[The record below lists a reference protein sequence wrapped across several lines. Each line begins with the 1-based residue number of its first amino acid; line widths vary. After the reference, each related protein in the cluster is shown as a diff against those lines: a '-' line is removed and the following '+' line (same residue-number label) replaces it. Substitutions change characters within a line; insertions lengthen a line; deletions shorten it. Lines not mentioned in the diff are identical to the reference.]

1 MSSTLL
7 DFSQAVAALYRLAQD
22 CALDDFPGALTDLL
36 RQQLD
41 FDGAV
46 LGFAEPL
53 SFGDFSISA
62 AHVHQRDPSIVDDY
76 ADISVQDWMT
86 QRFLA
91 GLSKPLVVDA
101 EAGYATPEEAPVL
114 EFTRRHRLR
123 HLLLWGCP
131 PQLDRA
137 GRWLVLYRAAD
148 RPFETATADWLEA
161 FWVHVDRAIALNR
174 EQALAQWSQASVRRA
189 SALVEAS
196 GRVVAADEAFVAWL
210 KDRFGVEA
218 AHRLPSALVEALSAG
233 QSYEDVQD
241 EIRFKAVGQYHVCEL
256 REAGPLSRLSPRERQ
271 VAQRFAAG
279 ASGKEIAR
287 DLGLSPYTVQSHLA
301 SIYRKLELSDKTAL
315 ARLMTGGAY

>member
-1 MSSTLL
+1 MSATLL

-22 CALDDFPGALTDLL
+22 CALDDFPGALADLL

-62 AHVHQRDPSIVDDY
+62 AHVHQRDLSLVDDY
-76 ADISVQDWMT
+76 ADISAQDWMT

-101 EAGYATPEEAPVL
+101 EASYARPEDAAVL
-114 EFTRRHRLR
+114 AFTRRHRLR
-123 HLLLWGCP
+123 HLLLWGYP
-131 PQLDRA
+131 PQVEHA
-137 GRWLVLYRAAD
+137 GRWLVLYRADD
-148 RPFETATADWLEA
+148 RLFEPATADWLEA

-174 EQALAQWSQASVRRA
+174 EQALAQWSQASGRRA
-189 SALVEAS
+189 VALVDVS
-196 GRVVAADEAFVAWL
+196 GRLVAADELFLTWL
-210 KDRFGVEA
+210 KGRFGLEA
-218 AHRLPSALVEALSAG
+218 VHRLPAALMQALSVG
-233 QSYEDVQD
+233 QGYEDAQD
-241 EIRFKAVGQYHVCEL
+241 AVRFKAVGEYRVCEL
-256 REAGPLSRLSPRERQ
+256 REAGPLIRLSPRERQ
-271 VAQRFAAG
+271 VAQRFAGG

-301 SIYRKLELSDKTAL
+301 SIYRKLDLSDKAAL
-315 ARLMTGGAY
+315 ARLMTGAAD